1 MEEVRDPLRY
11 VELIELVVLHAMLQK
26 SIDKLADSGHRAF
39 LGQIFQ
45 LVHRFLSVIS
55 FERVDQNV
63 YKQIDNLDFS

>member
-26 SIDKLADSGHRAF
+26 SIDKLADSCHRAF
-39 LGQIFQ
+39 LGQVFQ